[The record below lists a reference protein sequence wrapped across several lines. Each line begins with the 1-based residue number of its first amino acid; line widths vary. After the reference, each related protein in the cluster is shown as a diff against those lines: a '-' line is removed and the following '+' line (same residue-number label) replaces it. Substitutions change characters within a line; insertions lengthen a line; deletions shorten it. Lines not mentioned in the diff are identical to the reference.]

1 MMADIERM
9 PRLKGVNAKN
19 KNRVSKVI
27 NKSKKQ
33 TKKEQ
38 EQARS
43 NFQQRVLDD
52 EIQSMEQEGTE
63 QKVVA
68 LSSAFANVKVNESLA
83 AERVP
88 NSLKEEE
95 GDADMD
101 EDEVLGAGG
110 EVTPQRMRLRP
121 RGDRSATP
129 TNK

>member
-1 MMADIERM
+1 
-9 PRLKGVNAKN
+9 
-19 KNRVSKVI
+19 
-27 NKSKKQ
+27 
-33 TKKEQ
+33 
-38 EQARS
+38 
-43 NFQQRVLDD
+43 
-52 EIQSMEQEGTE
+52 MEQEGTE

-110 EVTPQRMRLRP
+110 EVTP
-121 RGDRSATP
+121 
-129 TNK
+129 